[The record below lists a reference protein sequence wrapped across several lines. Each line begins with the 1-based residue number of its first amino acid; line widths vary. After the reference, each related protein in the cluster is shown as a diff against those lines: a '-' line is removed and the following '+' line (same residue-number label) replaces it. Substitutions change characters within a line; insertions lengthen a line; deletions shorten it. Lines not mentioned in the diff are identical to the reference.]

1 MISNDSNDFLCALFS
16 PQLEDELA
24 RRQREAAAK
33 KQKATTGQPSTSGL
47 SSSYLRQK
55 SELEAVTACKS
66 DDTAKWLVR

>member
-1 MISNDSNDFLCALFS
+1 MYGQADVIVLHSI
-16 PQLEDELA
+16 QVEEELA
-24 RRQREAAAK
+24 RRQREAVARKLKAA
-33 KQKATTGQPSTSGL
+33 ASSQPSTTTGV